1 MYRTTF
7 NFIGLLL
14 LVMRKSTKAALT
26 VTFIITSSISLLQS
40 GIFSSFSH
48 YSSIFPTT
56 TAVYAFQKKT
66 TNTNTSSSTIP
77 DKKGIMMYDYGGKTG
92 KVYNPLI
99 IAQGGQKYYQNY
111 INDSS
116 DKKSKEYFLN
126 TANWFVNH
134 AKEKE
139 NNGIHYSLW
148 TYHFPWPF
156 YRGLTPP
163 YSSALAQ
170 SAGIK
175 ILILAHNL
183 TGDEMYI
190 DAADKAFGSFL
201 VDYDKGGVI
210 TREGGKED
218 YSMDNSNNGDDS
230 IFLQEIAK
238 PGYLKTYI
246 LNGHIFSLIDLW
258 NYYKYTH
265 DGNVAIVFNK
275 GLKYL
280 KDNLWKYDTGKWSYY
295 DQVGDRATNG
305 YQKIHTEQLA
315 KLYEITGEPILKSY
329 SDKFARYLA
338 VANDITALN
347 NKGLALAK
355 LGKYNESIVFFDKA
369 LAINPN
375 NTAALNNKGLA
386 LAKLGKYNESIVFFD
401 KALAINPNYVYALN
415 NKNSSLEELKHHNF
429 HSSTPT
435 TSHASSSNSTG
446 LSYELSHLFD

>member
-1 MYRTTF
+1 MRATTKTTLTII
-7 NFIGLLL
+7 FI
-14 LVMRKSTKAALT
+14 V
-26 VTFIITSSISLLQS
+26 TSSISLIQS
-40 GIFSSFSH
+40 GVFSSFSH
-48 YSSIFPTT
+48 YPSIFPTTT
-56 TAVYAFQKKT
+56 TAVYAFKQKD
-66 TNTNTSSSTIP
+66 TNTGTSSSTIS
-77 DKKGIMMYDYGGKTG
+77 DKKGIAMYDYRGKIG

-111 INDSS
+111 INDSG

-126 TANWFVNH
+126 TANWFVKH

-139 NNGIHYSLW
+139 IDGFHYSLW
-148 TYHFPWPF
+148 VYDFPWPF
-156 YRGLTPP
+156 YGGLTPP

-170 SAGIK
+170 SSGIK
-175 ILILAHNL
+175 ILILAHNM
-183 TGDEMYI
+183 TGDKKYL

-210 TREGGKED
+210 TREGGKEN
-218 YSMDNSNNGDDS
+218 YSGYSSSNNTNNNS

-258 NYYKYTH
+258 NYYQYTH
-265 DGNVAIVFNK
+265 DGNAALVFNE
-275 GLKYL
+275 GVKYL
-280 KDNLWKYDTGKWSYY
+280 KNNLWKYDQGKWSYY
-295 DQVGDRATNG
+295 DQIGDPATNG

-315 KLYEITGEPILKSY
+315 KLFKITGEPILKSY
-329 SDKFARYLA
+329 SDKFARQIA
-338 VANDITALN
+338 VVPNISALN
-347 NKGLALAK
+347 NNGSALAK

-375 NTAALNNKGLA
+375 NTAALNNKGLS

-415 NKNSSLEELKHHNF
+415 NKNSALEELSIDK
-429 HSSTPT
+429 
-435 TSHASSSNSTG
+435 
-446 LSYELSHLFD
+446 

>member
-1 MYRTTF
+1 VLLLII
-7 NFIGLLL
+7 FIGLLF
-14 LVMRKSTKAALT
+14 VVTRTSIKAPLT
-26 VTFIITSSISLLQS
+26 VMFVIISSISLIQS

-48 YSSIFPTT
+48 SPLFPAA
-56 TAVYAFQKKT
+56 TAVYAFQKKD
-66 TNTNTSSSTIP
+66 TNTNTSPSTIP
-77 DKKGIMMYDYGGKTG
+77 DKKGIVMYDYRGKIG

-99 IAQGGQKYYQNY
+99 IAQEGQKYYQNY

-126 TANWFVNH
+126 TANWFVKH

-139 NNGIHYSLW
+139 VDGSHYSLW
-148 TYHFPWPF
+148 IYDFPWPF
-156 YRGLTPP
+156 YGGLTPP

-183 TGDEMYI
+183 TGDKKYL

-201 VDYDKGGVI
+201 IDYDKGGVI
-210 TREGGKED
+210 TREGGKEK
-218 YSMDNSNNGDDS
+218 YSGDSDSSSNSDDNS

-238 PGYLKTYI
+238 PGYVKTYI

-258 NYYKYTH
+258 NYYEYTH
-265 DGNVAIVFNK
+265 DDNAALVFNK
-275 GLKYL
+275 GVKYL
-280 KDNLWKYDTGKWSYY
+280 KENLWKYDKGKWSYY
-295 DQVGDRATNG
+295 DQIGDSATNG
-305 YQKIHTEQLA
+305 YQKIHTEQLS
-315 KLYEITGEPILKSY
+315 KLYKITGEPILKSY
-329 SDKFARYLA
+329 SDKFARQIA
-338 VANDITALN
+338 IVRNTNELN
-347 NKGLALAK
+347 NNGSALAK

-401 KALAINPNYVYALN
+401 KALAINPNYVRALN
-415 NKNSSLEELKHHNF
+415 NKNSSLEELSKI
-429 HSSTPT
+429 T
-435 TSHASSSNSTG
+435 
-446 LSYELSHLFD
+446 LLQ